1 VHFYDC
7 IHCTCCTVGKRGIVP
22 DSAASHVQSYLIV
35 KVDFSDMYMI
45 QSSSMANS

>member
-1 VHFYDC
+1 VHFYDN
-7 IHCTCCTVGKRGIVP
+7 IHCKCHSVGKRGIVP

-45 QSSSMANS
+45 QLSLMENS